1 MNRSLPRARPRDPLP
16 GMAATVV
23 AASLTAPWALGFSAS
38 HAAVAGHIAFAMT
51 FGPIA
56 LLITALPAAALTTA
70 AAGTWLTASPWL
82 LGYASRGATAWSA
95 DLAAGLVLVALS
107 RRALRAGVPRET
119 RAPAA
124 PRPVQL
130 RR

>member
-1 MNRSLPRARPRDPLP
+1 MIRSLPRARPRDPLP
-16 GMAATVV
+16 GIAATAI
-23 AASLTAPWALGFSAS
+23 AATLIAPWALGFSAS

-70 AAGTWLTASPWL
+70 AAGAWLMTSPWL
-82 LGYASRGATAWSA
+82 LGYAPLGTTAWSP
-95 DLAAGLVLVALS
+95 DLAAGLILVALS

-119 RAPAA
+119 PAPAG